1 LYQIDVHL
9 AYFIVYLCHLYTMG
23 RLKIYDINIPR
34 ESIVA
39 ERAQIYLNRFAEQK
53 FFSLLKLDRISVQM
67 NGGEPLKKPQ
77 SKGIVISKPNTSKIN

>member
-1 LYQIDVHL
+1 
-9 AYFIVYLCHLYTMG
+9 MG
-23 RLKIYDINIPR
+23 RLKISDINIPH

-39 ERAQIYLNRFAEQK
+39 ERKQIYLNRSAEQK

-77 SKGIVISKPNTSKIN
+77 GKGIVISKPNTSKIN